1 MKQVSLDYTEDFSC
15 LAGSCPDTCCKDW
28 EIILDEDAISR
39 YQKMPGV
46 LGEQV
51 RAAMTQTD
59 EGETMWRLENGHCAL
74 LREDGLCPLQCT
86 YGEAALCRT
95 CRAHPRFY
103 EEYGATR
110 ELTLSASCP
119 AAARLLLAHEAP
131 LRPVER
137 PVDAPLTP
145 NELDPE
151 LYFALLHIRRA
162 LFALAQDRTLPLPE
176 RMGLILRLA

>member
-74 LREDGLCPLQCT
+74 LREDGLCPIQCT

-119 AAARLLLAHEAP
+119 AAPR
-131 LRPVER
+131 
-137 PVDAPLTP
+137 
-145 NELDPE
+145 
-151 LYFALLHIRRA
+151 
-162 LFALAQDRTLPLPE
+162 
-176 RMGLILRLA
+176 

>member
-1 MKQVSLDYTEDFSC
+1 MKQVSLDYTEGFSC

-74 LREDGLCPLQCT
+74 LREDGLCPIVLMARRRS
-86 YGEAALCRT
+86 AAHAGRT
-95 CRAHPRFY
+95 RAFMRNM
-103 EEYGATR
+103 
-110 ELTLSASCP
+110 
-119 AAARLLLAHEAP
+119 AR
-131 LRPVER
+131 R
-137 PVDAPLTP
+137 
-145 NELDPE
+145 
-151 LYFALLHIRRA
+151 
-162 LFALAQDRTLPLPE
+162 
-176 RMGLILRLA
+176 GS

>member
-59 EGETMWRLENGHCAL
+59 EGETMWRLENGHCAQQRTMANSMYL
-74 LREDGLCPLQCT
+74 WRG
-86 YGEAALCRT
+86 GALP
-95 CRAHPRFY
+95 HVP
-103 EEYGATR
+103 GA
-110 ELTLSASCP
+110 P
-119 AAARLLLAHEAP
+119 
-131 LRPVER
+131 
-137 PVDAPLTP
+137 
-145 NELDPE
+145 
-151 LYFALLHIRRA
+151 ALL
-162 LFALAQDRTLPLPE
+162 
-176 RMGLILRLA
+176 

>member
-59 EGETMWRLENGHCAL
+59 CLLYTSSAPHPSSISPIFSSSCSTRSCASM
-74 LREDGLCPLQCT
+74 
-86 YGEAALCRT
+86 RT
-95 CRAHPRFY
+95 APFPIIVPRI
-103 EEYGATR
+103 AI
-110 ELTLSASCP
+110 LS
-119 AAARLLLAHEAP
+119 
-131 LRPVER
+131 
-137 PVDAPLTP
+137 DT
-145 NELDPE
+145 
-151 LYFALLHIRRA
+151 
-162 LFALAQDRTLPLPE
+162 T
-176 RMGLILRLA
+176 